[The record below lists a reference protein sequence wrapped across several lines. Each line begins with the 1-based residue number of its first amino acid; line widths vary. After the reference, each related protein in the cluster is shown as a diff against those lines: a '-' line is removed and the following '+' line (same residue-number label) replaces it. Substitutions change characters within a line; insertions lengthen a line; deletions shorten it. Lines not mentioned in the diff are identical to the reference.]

1 MKLATKPQHTGV
13 QGVPLPVL
21 RGPGEIGIPRRVRAA
36 PGAFGTFL
44 VEKYILPFFEKKE
57 PKKLYNGKL
66 RFPKRKIKFY
76 TNNKICQKSPNIREC
91 RGYPCPF

>member
-1 MKLATKPQHTGV
+1 V

-44 VEKYILPFFEKKE
+44 AEKYILSF
-57 PKKLYNGKL
+57 LS
-66 RFPKRKIKFY
+66 RKNQRNFTTESFAFLKA
-76 TNNKICQKSPNIREC
+76 K
-91 RGYPCPF
+91 